1 MFLLTY
7 KTKQN
12 KSLANFLMIFY
23 YKNFDVNVTFNYCTR
38 VWSHSSTLNNLYLF
52 IFSLHLHKTLCTI
65 WNYYLLFC
73 TPSAVQ
79 CSAQVRHGEE
89 VAATHSCP
97 AVSHYPHKIKVE
109 VAATHSSPAVSH
121 YPPKIKVEVA
131 ASHSCPAVSH
141 SPQSA
146 EY

>member
-1 MFLLTY
+1 MLRL
-7 KTKQN
+7 
-12 KSLANFLMIFY
+12 I
-23 YKNFDVNVTFNYCTR
+23 TR
-38 VWSHSSTLNNLYLF
+38 VWSHSATLNNLYLF
-52 IFSLHLHKTLCTI
+52 IFYLCGILCICIKLCAQYEIIT
-65 WNYYLLFC
+65 YPVLFC

-89 VAATHSCP
+89 VAATHPCP
-97 AVSHYPHKIKVE
+97 AVSHYPNKIKVE

-121 YPPKIKVEVA
+121 YPHKIKVEVA